1 MNKMTHNTMRA
12 TLFATAC
19 LCILPIICLI
29 YGIIQDSSSIAI
41 VGVIGIF
48 ITFIIS
54 MFIQAHQLRK
64 THKTHKTHKTQ
75 KCISKNYINSV
86 TVANYSEILEED
98 THHICINNTFEKC
111 NTGAPKDNVVITK
124 IIL

>member
-64 THKTHKTHKTQ
+64 THKTQ
-75 KCISKNYINSV
+75 KCISKNDINSV

-98 THHICINNTFEKC
+98 THHICINNTFEKYFFLLC
-111 NTGAPKDNVVITK
+111 FKE
-124 IIL
+124 LY